1 MQLPGTEPLDDAPGL
16 WALQWELLEI
26 AETELGPRDRSKKVY
41 QPQFADDGPFLRN
54 TPNFDGAFVELSRND
69 EHYWPT
75 VVYEMA
81 HETVHLL
88 NPVARGNGNYLEEG
102 VAVAFSLY
110 VQPMYGFKMSV
121 QIPSYEYAL
130 KLADSLPVGTLAAGK
145 LIRQHIGALS
155 SATAQSLAE
164 LFPEGDEAV
173 CDRLTQRFDRD
184 LGT

>member
-1 MQLPGTEPLDDAPGL
+1 M
-16 WALQWELLEI
+16 QWELLEI

-41 QPQFADDGPFLRN
+41 QPQFADDGPLLRN
-54 TPNFDGAFVELSRND
+54 TPNFDGAFVELSRNA

-130 KLADSLPVGTLAAGK
+130 QLADSLPVGTLAAGK

-184 LGT
+184 LGTSTPETATQTGIKKPL